1 MNKNLIYFIIT
12 ILVATIAFQSYLLY
26 KKDNQAKNDLNITK
40 EIIKKDEPK
49 ITINIDKTPLVVEK
63 KEEKSNPH
71 EEVNNLTSKQKELND
86 SIPSLNPEQIEKD
99 ITKIFTDIFGSKE
112 MKEGLKQFK
121 EQAQEGIKQLQE
133 GLQKLPQEFDKLSEE
148 LKKDP
153 FFSQLIEGLKHTRE
167 LKLEDLGD
175 SYYLKTE
182 VPGGKSSTIDIK
194 TKNSIL
200 TIVIMQK
207 EDNNLTLEDRR
218 SQEIVLLPEDAF
230 IDHLKTNYENGIL
243 EITIP
248 KIKNK
253 TQL

>member
-26 KKDNQAKNDLNITK
+26 KKDNQAQNDLNITK

-49 ITINIDKTPLVVEK
+49 ITINIDKTPLIVEK
-63 KEEKSNPH
+63 KEEKPDPH
-71 EEVNNLTSKQKELND
+71 EEVNNLTSKQKESND
-86 SIPSLNPEQIEKD
+86 SLPSFNPEQIEKD

-112 MKEGLKQFK
+112 MQEGLKQFK
-121 EQAQEGIKQLQE
+121 EQAEEGIKQLQE
-133 GLQKLPQEFDKLSEE
+133 GLQKLPQEFDKLSDE

-153 FFSQLIEGLKHTRE
+153 FFSQLIDGLKHTRE

-175 SYYLKTE
+175 NYYLKTE
-182 VPGGKSSTIDIK
+182 VPGGKESTIDIK

-200 TIVIMQK
+200 TIVIVQK
-207 EDNNLTLEDRR
+207 EESNTTIEDRR
-218 SQEIVLLPEDAF
+218 IQEIVLLPEDAF